1 MNRKINRSRRRLRWE
16 RIFLILFAAGLLVA
30 TLFFLFRSRNDVVAL
45 DRDVISTLS
54 SCSDFFEERKVWIS
68 NHEKIE
74 LYMEGGKSFYELLTK
89 YYISAQDIILVNEAI
104 KPFYDLAK
112 IKEGQ
117 RIDVWLNRKDKKVDK
132 LSFELSPDKILHV
145 TRNGGEFLPSVVT
158 VPKISVPTLIG
169 GEIRNSFY
177 ESGIE
182 GGMPPDIIMDIADV
196 FAWDIDFLVDIRPGD
211 TFRVIF
217 EVHYRK
223 GRCIGHGKVLAAM
236 FVNQHKVFT
245 SFYFTDS
252 GGRSSYY
259 DKNGRSLRKAFLKS
273 PLRYRRISSYFS
285 KRRLHPILKIYRPH
299 YGVDYA
305 APIGTPVESI
315 GDGRITFIGRKG
327 GYGRYI
333 KIRHN
338 HIYETAYGHLSR
350 FSKGLKKGSKV
361 KQGDV
366 IGFVG
371 SSGLSTGPHLDFSV
385 TKRGRYIDPLKIKS
399 PPALRLSINDK
410 ERFNAVITQMERLWQ
425 EDQSS

>member
-1 MNRKINRSRRRLRWE
+1 M
-16 RIFLILFAAGLLVA
+16 
-30 TLFFLFRSRNDVVAL
+30 AL
-45 DRDVISTLS
+45 DRCVISPLS
-54 SCSDFFEERKVWIS
+54 SCSDFFEERKAWIS
-68 NHEKIE
+68 NHEKIA
-74 LYMEGGKSFYELLTK
+74 LNITGGKSFYELLTT
-89 YYISAQDIILVNEAI
+89 YSISAQDIIRVNEAI
-104 KPFYDLAK
+104 KPFFDLSK

-117 RIDVWLNRKDKKVDK
+117 RIDVWFNRRDKKVDK
-132 LSFELSPDKILHV
+132 LSFELSPYKILHV
-145 TRNGGEFLPSVVT
+145 TRNGGEFLPSVAT
-158 VPKISVPTLIG
+158 LPKISVPTSIS

-182 GGMPPDIIMDIADV
+182 EGMPSDIIMDIADV
-196 FAWDIDFLVDIRPGD
+196 FAWDIDFAVDIRPGD

-217 EVHYRK
+217 EQHYREGK
-223 GRCIGHGKVLAAM
+223 CIGHGKVLAAR

-245 SFYFTDS
+245 SFYFIDNRA
-252 GGRSSYY
+252 RSSYY
-259 DKNGRSLRKAFLKS
+259 DKNGQSLRKTFLKS

-285 KRRLHPILKIYRPH
+285 KRRFHPILKIYRPH

-315 GDGRITFIGRKG
+315 GDGRITFIGWKG

-338 HIYETAYGHLSR
+338 HIYETAYGHLSG
-350 FSKGLKKGSKV
+350 FAKDLKKGSKV

-399 PPALRLSINDK
+399 PPALRLSTNDK

-425 EDQSS
+425 EDQGS

>member
-1 MNRKINRSRRRLRWE
+1 LNRKINRSRRGLRWG
-16 RIFLILFAAGLLVA
+16 RIFLILFAAGLLAA
-30 TLFFLFRSRNDVVAL
+30 TLFFLFRSHNDVAAL
-45 DRDVISTLS
+45 DTHVVSSLS
-54 SCSDFFEERKVWIS
+54 NCSDFFEERKAWIS

-74 LYMEGGKSFYELLTK
+74 LYITGGKSFYELLTE
-89 YYISAQDIILVNEAI
+89 YHVSAQDIIRVNEAI
-104 KPFYDLAK
+104 KPFYDLSK

-117 RIDVWLNRKDKKVDK
+117 RIELWLNRKDKKVDK
-132 LSFELSPDKILHV
+132 LSFELFPDKILQV
-145 TRNGGEFLPSVVT
+145 TRNGCEFLPSEVT
-158 VPKISVPTLIG
+158 LPKTSVPAVIG

-217 EVHYRK
+217 EQHYRK
-223 GRCIGHGKVLAAM
+223 GTCIGHGKVLAAR
-236 FVNQHKVFT
+236 FVNQHKLFT
-245 SFYFTDS
+245 SFYFTDNM
-252 GGRSSYY
+252 GRSSYY
-259 DKNGRSLRKAFLKS
+259 DKNGKSLRKAFLKS

-285 KRRLHPILKIYRPH
+285 KKRLHPILKIYRPH

-385 TKRGRYIDPLKIKS
+385 KKRGRYIDPLKIKS
-399 PPALRLSINDK
+399 PPVLRLGANDK

>member
-1 MNRKINRSRRRLRWE
+1 M
-16 RIFLILFAAGLLVA
+16 
-30 TLFFLFRSRNDVVAL
+30 AL
-45 DRDVISTLS
+45 DRCVISPLS
-54 SCSDFFEERKVWIS
+54 SCSDFFEERKAWIS
-68 NHEKIE
+68 NHEKIA
-74 LYMEGGKSFYELLTK
+74 LNITGGKSFYELLTT
-89 YYISAQDIILVNEAI
+89 YSISAQDIIRVNEAI
-104 KPFYDLAK
+104 KPFFDLSK

-117 RIDVWLNRKDKKVDK
+117 RIDVWFNRRDKKVDK
-132 LSFELSPDKILHV
+132 LSFELSPYKILHV
-145 TRNGGEFLPSVVT
+145 TRNGGEFLPSVAT
-158 VPKISVPTLIG
+158 LPKISVPTSIS

-182 GGMPPDIIMDIADV
+182 EGMPSDIIMDIADV
-196 FAWDIDFLVDIRPGD
+196 FAWDIDFAVDIRPGD

-217 EVHYRK
+217 EQHYREGK
-223 GRCIGHGKVLAAM
+223 CIGHGKVLAAR

-245 SFYFTDS
+245 SFYFIDNR
-252 GGRSSYY
+252 GRSSYY
-259 DKNGRSLRKAFLKS
+259 DKNGQSLRKTFLKS

-285 KRRLHPILKIYRPH
+285 KRRFHPILKIYRPH

-315 GDGRITFIGRKG
+315 GDGRITFIGWKG

-338 HIYETAYGHLSR
+338 HIYETAYGHLSG
-350 FSKGLKKGSKV
+350 FAKDLKKGSKV

-399 PPALRLSINDK
+399 PPALRLSTNDK

-425 EDQSS
+425 EDQGS

>member
-1 MNRKINRSRRRLRWE
+1 LNRKINRSRRRLRWD
-16 RIFLILFAAGLLVA
+16 RIFLIPFGAGLLVA
-30 TLFFLFRSRNDVVAL
+30 TVFFLFRSRDDVVAV
-45 DRDVISTLS
+45 DINESPTLS
-54 SCSDFFEERKVWIS
+54 SYSDYFEEKKGWIS
-68 NHEKIE
+68 NHEKKE
-74 LYMEGGKSFYELLTK
+74 LSIAGGKSFYELLTE
-89 YYISAQDIILVNEAI
+89 YSISAQDIIRIHEAI
-104 KPFYDLAK
+104 KPFYDLSK

-117 RIDVWLNRKDKKVDK
+117 RIDVWLNRREEQVDK

-145 TRNGGEFLPSVVT
+145 TRNGPEFHPTIVALSN
-158 VPKISVPTLIG
+158 ISLPTLIC
-169 GEIRNSFY
+169 GEIQNSFY
-177 ESGIE
+177 ESGIQ

-211 TFRVIF
+211 SFRVLF
-217 EVHYRK
+217 EQRYRK
-223 GRCIGHGKVLAAM
+223 GKCIGHGKVRAAR

-245 SFYFTDS
+245 SFYFTDNR
-252 GGRSSYY
+252 GRSSYY
-259 DKNGRSLRKAFLKS
+259 DKNGKSLRKAFLKS
-273 PLRYRRISSYFS
+273 PLRYRRISSYFT
-285 KRRLHPILKIYRPH
+285 KRRFHPILKIYRPH

-315 GDGRITFIGRKG
+315 GDGRITFIGWKG

-350 FSKGLKKGSKV
+350 FAKGLKKGSKV

-399 PPALRLSINDK
+399 PPALRLSTKDK
-410 ERFNAVITQMERLWQ
+410 ERFNAVITQMERLWLA
-425 EDQSS
+425 DQGS

>member
-16 RIFLILFAAGLLVA
+16 RIFLILFGAGLLVA
-30 TLFFLFRSRNDVVAL
+30 TVFFLFRSRNDVVAV
-45 DRDVISTLS
+45 DINESSALS
-54 SCSDFFEERKVWIS
+54 SYSDYFEEKKGWIS

-74 LYMEGGKSFYELLTK
+74 LSITGGKSFYELLTK
-89 YYISAQDIILVNEAI
+89 YYISAQDIIRINEAI
-104 KPFYDLAK
+104 KPLCDLSK

-117 RIDVWLNRKDKKVDK
+117 RIDVWLNRKEEKVDK
-132 LSFELSPDKILHV
+132 LSFELSPYKILHV
-145 TRNGGEFLPSVVT
+145 TRNGGEFLPSIVAL
-158 VPKISVPTLIG
+158 PNISLPTLIV
-169 GEIRNSFY
+169 GEIQNSFY

-182 GGMPPDIIMDIADV
+182 GGMPPDIIMDISDV

-211 TFRVIF
+211 TFRVLF
-217 EVHYRK
+217 EQRYRK
-223 GRCIGHGKVLAAM
+223 GKCIGHGKVLAAR

-245 SFYFTDS
+245 SFNFTDNS
-252 GGRSSYY
+252 GRSSYY
-259 DKNGRSLRKAFLKS
+259 DKDGKSLRKAFLKS

-285 KRRLHPILKIYRPH
+285 KRRFHPILKIYRPH

-315 GDGRITFIGRKG
+315 GDGRITFIGWKG

-338 HIYETAYGHLSR
+338 HIHETAYGHLSR
-350 FSKGLKKGSKV
+350 FAKGLKKGSKV

-385 TKRGRYIDPLKIKS
+385 TKRGRYIDPLRIKS
-399 PPALRLSINDK
+399 PPALRLSTEDK

-425 EDQSS
+425 EDQGF